1 MRKQRKEKGKKKEKK
16 KRQSFSTP
24 PLITLRAGSTAV
36 FLPTLPYNFRSLCL
50 LMMSL
55 EWSITIY

>member
-1 MRKQRKEKGKKKEKK
+1 MRKQRKEKEKRKEKE
-16 KRQSFSTP
+16 RQSFSTP

-36 FLPTLPYNFRSLCL
+36 FLPTLPYNFGSLCL

>member
-1 MRKQRKEKGKKKEKK
+1 MRKQRKEKEKKEEKE
-16 KRQSFSTP
+16 RQSFSTP
-24 PLITLRAGSTAV
+24 PLITLRGSTAV
-36 FLPTLPYNFRSLCL
+36 FLPTLPYNFGSLCL